1 MWLKVKSLNHKT
13 QNTVF
18 FNTCMSRHGQGT
30 GVRLQCFASIFFLAL
45 GICYVVMLVSF
56 CGELRANEGMRRELH
71 ESVTI

>member
-13 QNTVF
+13 QNTHVCHTMPKEQWFDYGVLLQF
-18 FNTCMSRHGQGT
+18 FFS
-30 GVRLQCFASIFFLAL
+30 AL

-56 CGELRANEGMRRELH
+56 CGELRANEGIQHELH